1 MFNMAEAEFWV
12 RLALVVFFLILI
24 VAKVPANLWKSLGDA
39 GKSVRAELDEA
50 VRIRQEA
57 TDLLNQIKAQR
68 VAAEQKSRE
77 LIQLAEEEA
86 ARIAAEARVKLE
98 ETIKRRKELAER
110 KIAQAEAQA
119 AADVKAAAADLAAN
133 VAETIL
139 ADRAA
144 KADSDPSVGAAIQQ
158 LQGRFN

>member
-1 MFNMAEAEFWV
+1 M
-12 RLALVVFFLILI
+12 
-24 VAKVPANLWKSLGDA
+24 
-39 GKSVRAELDEA
+39 
-50 VRIRQEA
+50 
-57 TDLLNQIKAQR
+57 
-68 VAAEQKSRE
+68 
-77 LIQLAEEEA
+77 
-86 ARIAAEARVKLE
+86 
-98 ETIKRRKELAER
+98 AER

-144 KADSDPSVGAAIQQ
+144 KADSDPSVGAAIKQ

>member
-68 VAAEQKSRE
+68 VAARTE
-77 LIQLAEEEA
+77 
-86 ARIAAEARVKLE
+86 
-98 ETIKRRKELAER
+98 
-110 KIAQAEAQA
+110 
-119 AADVKAAAADLAAN
+119 
-133 VAETIL
+133 VA
-139 ADRAA
+139 
-144 KADSDPSVGAAIQQ
+144 
-158 LQGRFN
+158 